1 MLYLGNTNLE
11 ISHKIQKQMDVCLWM
26 RLQHFMLSA
35 GAAPGSSPLC
45 ADLQQVIMLM
55 EAGYFQDLDYD
66 KPLVIWMNC
75 LGEKQDVS
83 LQTGIY
89 RSS

>member
-1 MLYLGNTNLE
+1 
-11 ISHKIQKQMDVCLWM
+11 
-26 RLQHFMLSA
+26 MLSA

-45 ADLQQVIMLM
+45 ADLQQVIKLM